1 MPGSNAASAYNG
13 LIQINGPHLPLVQR
27 SQFVIPSKAIASV
40 SYRIP
45 YAKDYMATT
54 VNLLYS
60 GYSPYGNSFTY
71 SNDMNGDG
79 IATDLIYIPKE
90 KGDINQFKTYFKLI
104 KLVRKEMGQTKTKID
119 LDDFM
124 LFYMQNEEEYKKFKE
139 IHNW

>member
-1 MPGSNAASAYNG
+1 MMFAYTQTESKEISGMPGSNAASAYNG

-90 KGDINQFKTYFKLI
+90 KGDINFISDADENAFFAFVEQDKYLSKH
-104 KLVRKEMGQTKTKID
+104 KG
-119 LDDFM
+119 
-124 LFYMQNEEEYKKFKE
+124 
-139 IHNW
+139 